1 MAKSRGLLERLL
13 NTPDL
18 PAIVPRLEPE
28 LLHRVIQACGL
39 EDCADVVALAT
50 PEQVARVVDSDVWR
64 ARAAGSDEEFD
75 AGRFGMWLEVLM
87 QSGAA
92 VAAEKLAGLDIDL
105 VIAGLAH
112 HVAVFDSAAVSSY
125 TTLDGEHVPGRDAH
139 DGLLRELGGYL
150 IESGRTPVWDAILDL
165 LAYLESDRPEY
176 FHRLMGGCVRLS
188 SGPREEDGF
197 HNLLDD
203 RAQELVDRAG
213 VRDAGR
219 EQRGYVAPAQARAFL
234 QEGRAIRFDVDRAP
248 QSAIVRAYFRAM
260 QPADDG
266 PSVTGVESDMA
277 VDELTAKTTAPDDGG
292 GVAAIVEILEEAGL
306 ITNQPRALLGA
317 ADHSSTGLAFIHAH
331 ASSHLASEEELA
343 YLANALLAGGAVQR
357 RAFTAREA
365 SDCAVAVCNLGLE
378 HWPAHWPER
387 DLIAAFQVGWT
398 ILHRDVGMYAAQRV
412 IDVLAD
418 IQCGDRDT
426 QLRLDGL
433 RRGLIR
439 HLATG
444 EPWHVGDALDAIL
457 ILDATCWAALR
468 ALIDECPVLH
478 AAVSATR
485 DGRRTID
492 LHEFAFISH
501 SDQIASIRE
510 FLDALPSLLI

>member
-28 LLHRVIQACGL
+28 LLHRVIQAFGL
-39 EDCADVVALAT
+39 EDCVDVVALAT

-112 HVAVFDSAAVSSY
+112 HVAVFDFAAASSY
-125 TTLDGEHVPGRDAH
+125 TTLDGEQTPGRDTH
-139 DGLLRELGGYL
+139 DGLVRELGGYL
-150 IESGRTPVWDAILDL
+150 IESGRTSVWDAILDL

-176 FHRLMGGCVRLS
+176 FHRVMRGCVRLS

-197 HNLLDD
+197 HALLDD
-203 RAQELVDRAG
+203 RAQELLDRAG
-213 VRDAGR
+213 DREAGR
-219 EQRGYVAPAQARAFL
+219 EQRGYIAPAQARAFL
-234 QEGRAIRFDVDRAP
+234 HDSRAIRFDADRAP
-248 QSAIVRAYFRAM
+248 QSAIARAYFRAM
-260 QPADDG
+260 QPADV
-266 PSVTGVESDMA
+266 SASETHVESDVA
-277 VDELTAKTTAPDDGG
+277 VDESNTQTMTNDGE

-306 ITNQPRALLGA
+306 LSTQPRALLGA
-317 ADHSSTGLAFIHAH
+317 ADQPSTGLAFIHAH
-331 ASSHLASEEELA
+331 AASHPACEEELA

-378 HWPAHWPER
+378 YWPAHWPER

-398 ILHRDVGMYAAQRV
+398 ILHRDVGMYAAQRL

-418 IQCGDRDT
+418 IRCGDRDT

-439 HLATG
+439 FAANG
-444 EPWHVGDALDAIL
+444 EPWHIGDALDAL
-457 ILDATCWAALR
+457 LVLDATSWAGLR

-485 DGRRTID
+485 DARRTINP
-492 LHEFAFISH
+492 HEFAFISH
-501 SDQIASIRE
+501 TDQIASIRE
-510 FLDALPSLLI
+510 FLEALPSMLSA